1 MTRRRN
7 LRKPNLEAMRAAVA
21 SGGKQVLRP
30 LSPGESPPPG
40 GQVYTLRREDPLQDA
55 LFPRWSPIFVAVVT
69 LVIRVVYV
77 CQKRNWWV
85 LHPDEVFQGL
95 EVAHSEVYGY
105 GFRMYEYLPPP
116 DSVMTSA
123 EDQENTLGFYSLR
136 SFLYPHIYTICF
148 AIVGLFNPN
157 LNLFL
162 VGRLIHVVVSSSLPL
177 AVYRLCDVIYGSHDV
192 AVLAAVF
199 VSSSLHLTIFGT
211 HTLINSFLSP
221 IFMFCLAM
229 VLSAIKLSPSVTAKP
244 VPDIQNGGTPRR
256 DKPAEDDTPGVK
268 DPGVKAKP
276 VVSLKVEARRLKYAS
291 CGFILGMLC
300 YLRLDLAMFLVVSV
314 TGWLIVCVRGKD
326 HQKVVVSSLL
336 TVTLGAFCAIL
347 LGGCVD
353 FVYFG
358 WFFLSPYQW
367 INFNVLNG
375 LSNRVFGKGYL
386 EDYLKNL
393 NAVPSAVFL
402 NLCTLGII
410 PVLCWSHHK
419 KIVKFRTPV
428 LFLVGTLVML
438 FTAYSFQSHKETR
451 ILHNVFV
458 LQAMVWAGAV
468 QSSLAALGS
477 GRALPLRRISY
488 VLVTCVVILQAN
500 DCYKNFPSSSDKSN
514 ANWAFNG
521 HWDSG
526 SVNECL
532 DYVRQQND
540 VTGLFLDYT
549 VYGMGGFSVLRK
561 DVPLIARVHHE
572 YHEFDPKYLPN
583 YRQNID
589 PKLRLMNRL
598 TDIMHVKH
606 SRYILGRL
614 VNSTQYNY
622 IITKNVRR
630 FRPLA
635 FTNVYNSTDFRVL
648 KFLPRN
654 PNATIVSRLRLIKDL
669 QSFPFDGD
677 ASILEFEGS
686 WLFSV
691 GSYKKAVD
699 RLRAAIIVNASRIR
713 PFQLMS
719 LSYSNMDMLQEAAD
733 AEQQCFALH
742 SFGKCIQPQPRI
754 VLSPDYNL
762 DI

>member
-7 LRKPNLEAMRAAVA
+7 LRKPNLEAMKAAV
-21 SGGKQVLRP
+21 SGSNQVLRP
-30 LSPGESPPPG
+30 LSPGEAPPPG

-55 LFPRWSPIFVAVVT
+55 LFPRWSPALVAVVT
-69 LVIRVVYV
+69 FVLRVVYV
-77 CQKRNWWV
+77 CQKKNWWV

-116 DSVMTSA
+116 DSILTTA

-162 VGRLIHVVVSSSLPL
+162 VGRLIHVGVSSSLPL
-177 AVYRLCDVIYGSHDV
+177 AVYRLCDVVYGNHDV

-199 VSSSLHLTIFGT
+199 VFSSLHLTIFGT

-221 IFMFCLAM
+221 IFIFCLAE
-229 VLSAIKLSPSVTAKP
+229 VLSVIKLSPSVI
-244 VPDIQNGGTPRR
+244 PDIQNGGTPLQ
-256 DKPAEDDTPGVK
+256 DKPAADLRVK
-268 DPGVKAKP
+268 DVGAKGKE
-276 VVSLKVEARRLKYAS
+276 VVYLNVAPRRLRYAL
-291 CGFILGMLC
+291 CGFILGVLC
-300 YLRLDLAMFLVVSV
+300 YLRMDLAMFLFVSV

-336 TVTLGAFCAIL
+336 TLSLGAACAIL

-353 FVYFG
+353 FLYFG

-375 LSNRVFGKGYL
+375 LAGRVFGKGHFL
-386 EDYLKNL
+386 DYLKNL
-393 NAVPSAVFL
+393 SAVPSAVFL
-402 NLCTLGII
+402 NLCTLGIT

-419 KIVKFRTPV
+419 KIVRFRTPV
-428 LFLVGTLVML
+428 LFIVGTLMML
-438 FTAYSFQSHKETR
+438 LTVYSLQSHKETR

-458 LQAMVWAGAV
+458 LQAIVWAGAV
-468 QSSLAALGS
+468 HSCLAALGS

-488 VLVTCVVILQAN
+488 VLVTCVVMLQAN
-500 DCYKNFPSSSDKSN
+500 DCYKNFPSSSDRSN
-514 ANWAFNG
+514 AKWAFNG
-521 HWDSG
+521 LWESG
-526 SVNECL
+526 SVNDCL
-532 DYVRQQND
+532 DYVRQQDD

-561 DVPLIARVHHE
+561 DVPLIVRVHHE
-572 YHEFDPKYLPN
+572 YHEFDPKHLPN

-589 PKLRLMNRL
+589 PKLRLVNRL
-598 TDIMHVKH
+598 ADIMHEKH
-606 SRYILGRL
+606 NRYILGRL
-614 VNSTQYNY
+614 INSTQYNY

-630 FRPLA
+630 FRSLA
-635 FTNVYNSTDFRVL
+635 FTNVYNASDFRVL

-654 PNATIVSRLRLIKDL
+654 PNATIISRLRLMKEL

-742 SFGKCIQPQPRI
+742 SFGKCIEPQGRL